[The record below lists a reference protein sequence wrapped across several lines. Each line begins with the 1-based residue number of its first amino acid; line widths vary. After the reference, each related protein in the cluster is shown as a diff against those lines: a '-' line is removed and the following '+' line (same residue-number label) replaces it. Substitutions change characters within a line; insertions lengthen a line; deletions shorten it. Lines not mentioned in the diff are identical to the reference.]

1 MKDLFA
7 YFKEREK
14 RKMPIKN
21 DKGDN
26 FFGEIHMI
34 FNDGKPVHTRDWQ
47 LKDDMAMVVES
58 KKV

>member
-14 RKMPIKN
+14 RGLPIKN
-21 DKGDN
+21 DAGKN

-47 LKDDMAMVVES
+47 LTDTAMVVES